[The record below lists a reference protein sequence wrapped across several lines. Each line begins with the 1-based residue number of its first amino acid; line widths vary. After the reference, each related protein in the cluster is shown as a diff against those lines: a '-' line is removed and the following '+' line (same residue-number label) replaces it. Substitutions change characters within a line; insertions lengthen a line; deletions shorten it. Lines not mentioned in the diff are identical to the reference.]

1 MRIVYKVVELN
12 VVTDETLQDALN
24 LYTAQGWHFEGIHF
38 VVRESSRRPS
48 MAFVAFIRE
57 EEEPPDETET
67 QDLRSDGKDGTGLTE

>member
-1 MRIVYKVVELN
+1 

-24 LYTAQGWHFEGIHF
+24 LYSAQGWHFEGIHF

-57 EEEPPDETET
+57 EPEPPEEEEEGEGS
-67 QDLRSDGKDGTGLTE
+67 LNAKGGTSVEK